1 MPQKLGSWETVGNSE
16 DMESRVGLTG
26 GWMDI
31 ASPRGMGN
39 EIYIVDVVSQER
51 REERLY
57 ERNEMSG

>member
-1 MPQKLGSWETVGNSE
+1 
-16 DMESRVGLTG
+16 
-26 GWMDI
+26 MDI

-39 EIYIVDVVSQER
+39 EIHIVDVVSEER

>member
-1 MPQKLGSWETVGNSE
+1 
-16 DMESRVGLTG
+16 MESRVGLTG
-26 GWMDI
+26 GWMDR